1 MEYRNIVFSR
11 EKKTALIR
19 ISRPK
24 AYNALNE
31 NVIEELD
38 SAIDVIAEDPSIRA
52 VIIGG
57 EKNFAAG
64 ADIKEMI
71 EMNPE
76 EARQFGFTPTFEKI
90 EKLTKPTI
98 AAISGFIL
106 GGGLELALVCDFR
119 IAGNDAKLGLPE
131 ITLGIIPGAG
141 GTQRLPRLIGV
152 SRAKELIFQGTIIEA
167 QKALHYGLINEIV
180 DNPWDAAL
188 NLADELAKKPPLAIK
203 AAKQCIEKT
212 FQMNL
217 PTGIAFEELAWSSLY
232 ATEDQKEGMR
242 AFVEKRKPVFKG
254 K

>member
-1 MEYRNIVFSR
+1 M
-11 EKKTALIR
+11 
-19 ISRPK
+19 
-24 AYNALNE
+24 
-31 NVIEELD
+31 
-38 SAIDVIAEDPSIRA
+38 
-52 VIIGG
+52 
-57 EKNFAAG
+57 
-64 ADIKEMI
+64 
-71 EMNPE
+71 
-76 EARQFGFTPTFEKI
+76 
-90 EKLTKPTI
+90 
-98 AAISGFIL
+98 
-106 GGGLELALVCDFR
+106 ELALVCDFR

-152 SRAKELIFQGTIIEA
+152 SRAKELIFQGTIIDA

-180 DNPWDAAL
+180 DNPLDSAL

-212 FQMNL
+212 FQMNMQ
-217 PTGIAFEELAWSSLY
+217 TGIAFEELAWSSLY